1 MVKKCTQK
9 NVMLM
14 QSCCFACSTPYFSFL
29 IVIAIVTSFKM
40 PKFMK
45 SNIFSL
51 ILNLDM
57 VSL

>member
-1 MVKKCTQK
+1 MYQK

-45 SNIFSL
+45 PNIFSL

>member
-1 MVKKCTQK
+1 MYQK

-14 QSCCFACSTPYFSFL
+14 QSCCFACSIPYFSFL
-29 IVIAIVTSFKM
+29 IVIAIVASFKM

-51 ILNLDM
+51 FLNLDM
-57 VSL
+57 VSP

>member
-1 MVKKCTQK
+1 MYQK

-14 QSCCFACSTPYFSFL
+14 QSCCFASSTPYFSFL
-29 IVIAIVTSFKM
+29 ILIVIVTSFKM